1 MALGVEKAKWI
12 EERRI
17 RQYVPTVE
25 RNAKFRSSPTEA
37 DLCTAENVI
46 LNEDPHED
54 IKLIKRSLRS
64 VRTHFFPF
72 TTNDNK

>member
-1 MALGVEKAKWI
+1 
-12 EERRI
+12 
-17 RQYVPTVE
+17 VPTVE

-37 DLCTAENVI
+37 DLCTAENAM

-54 IKLIKRSLRS
+54 TKLVKTSLRS
-64 VRTHFFPF
+64 ACTRFFLF

>member
-37 DLCTAENVI
+37 DLCTAVNVI
-46 LNEDPHED
+46 LNEDRHED
-54 IKLIKRSLRS
+54 IKLVSDVFALFAHI
-64 VRTHFFPF
+64 FFF
-72 TTNDNK
+72 YH